1 VQHISRKPHLKLNA
15 SFNKELTTNKEI
27 TTKAARHEHR
37 LSASRK
43 LSPGFFLASCTTDEE
58 ASWHLVYG
66 KRFRLL

>member
-15 SFNKELTTNKEI
+15 SFNKEI

-58 ASWHLVYG
+58 ASWHIVYG